1 LNTEDLIHIENFLI
15 VINIQCDVCTSKKIQ
30 KKNLEICSV
39 PFLVTFIN
47 FISINIYNITYVSI
61 GSEMTQVRIDLVRN
75 DLHPSNQR
83 PLLKS
88 ASTDVIISNHS
99 PILGYSQIGVL
110 SKLSYLLARLHDI
123 SLPSKIIVTTRLFE
137 KKNSMCRT

>member
-1 LNTEDLIHIENFLI
+1 M
-15 VINIQCDVCTSKKIQ
+15 TSALVKKFQ